1 MTTERE
7 ARGELMMRKKR
18 RTNGGPLRGSKMFL
32 VPVSLTKDQDLC
44 DTSLLNLQRQSLCL
58 CLYL

>member
-7 ARGELMMRKKR
+7 ARREGSRRGEMMRKKRR
-18 RTNGGPLRGSKMFL
+18 RTNGGPLHGSKMFF

-44 DTSLLNLQRQSLCL
+44 DTSLLNL
-58 CLYL
+58 